1 MDGRRQ
7 TELRP
12 HQRPWAASRS
22 PRPKRSP

>member
-12 HQRPWAASRS
+12 HPRPWAASRS